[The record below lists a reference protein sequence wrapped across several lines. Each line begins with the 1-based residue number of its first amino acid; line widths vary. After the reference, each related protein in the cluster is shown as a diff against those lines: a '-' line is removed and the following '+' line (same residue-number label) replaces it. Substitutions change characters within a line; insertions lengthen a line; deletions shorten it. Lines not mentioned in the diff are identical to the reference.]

1 MGSFKNLCK
10 PNRPSLM
17 TFASPSAVFIIVY
30 CEVFVK
36 LRLKLYSSVTFA
48 CPRRLVGEVPECG
61 EGELERDVEVVL
73 HHPVPHDREQLLHV
87 AGVGPQLASLLGG
100 DLGRQDG
107 ADRHRHPEHEEDLIF
122 FLK

>member
-1 MGSFKNLCK
+1 MKLLQRFVLSF
-10 PNRPSLM
+10 
-17 TFASPSAVFIIVY
+17 
-30 CEVFVK
+30 
-36 LRLKLYSSVTFA
+36 KLYSSVTFA

-87 AGVGPQLASLLGG
+87 ARVGPQLASLLGG

-107 ADRHRHPEHEEDLIF
+107 ADRHRHPEHEEDLISSDIP
-122 FLK
+122 FLN